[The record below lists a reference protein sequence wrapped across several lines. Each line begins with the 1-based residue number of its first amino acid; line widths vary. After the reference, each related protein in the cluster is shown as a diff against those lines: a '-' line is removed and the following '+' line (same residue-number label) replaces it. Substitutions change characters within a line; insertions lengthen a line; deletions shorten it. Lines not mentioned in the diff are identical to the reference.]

1 MERPGW
7 TPTGQLATCT
17 SWNDAKSYGFVRID
31 GAGAGSREGRVWV
44 SREALLDL
52 GEKKLWRG
60 QAARCE
66 VAESAQGDGLAAT
79 SVTWVANMDDE
90 AVAMA
95 AKNEEDKIDALVS
108 FTGLGRATCQRYLE
122 ESEGDYEG
130 ACLQAYRYV
139 VARAWDP
146 RSGATQVDELVDVLV
161 LAVPSSRSTIRSL
174 ASLLFPPHPHTTHLT
189 PHTQPPTHTHTS
201 PATSPPPRPPRDRR
215 LDLPIN
221 PVTGLPLRE
230 GERVSSPRHGRRR
243 KAKIP
248 LVEMP
253 VIDGENLLR
262 VTLVGGSHIQPPP
275 SGEDEGGGEGGT
287 AVWPSGD
294 EGASGWWYVH
304 VKVGEGDEDQAT
316 SESRWAANDP
326 EWNQTFTFTRAEN
339 DEVPVEI
346 SLCDASETVM
356 ATASFSMAPLKHGK
370 ESDKETKRLCTCTF
384 SVPSCS

>member
-1 MERPGW
+1 MMERPGW

-189 PHTQPPTHTHTS
+189 PHTHPPTHTHIACHL
-201 PATSPPPRPPRDRR
+201 PPSPPPQGPPPGPPDQSRHRPSPSRGRARLQPSPRAAPQGQDPPRGDARYRR
-215 LDLPIN
+215 GKPA
-221 PVTGLPLRE
+221 
-230 GERVSSPRHGRRR
+230 PRHARGGKPYPASTLGRGR
-243 KAKIP
+243 
-248 LVEMP
+248 
-253 VIDGENLLR
+253 
-262 VTLVGGSHIQPPP
+262 
-275 SGEDEGGGEGGT
+275 GGGGGRYRRV
-287 AVWPSGD
+287 ALG
-294 EGASGWWYVH
+294 
-304 VKVGEGDEDQAT
+304 
-316 SESRWAANDP
+316 R
-326 EWNQTFTFTRAEN
+326 
-339 DEVPVEI
+339 
-346 SLCDASETVM
+346 
-356 ATASFSMAPLKHGK
+356 
-370 ESDKETKRLCTCTF
+370 
-384 SVPSCS
+384 

>member
-189 PHTQPPTHTHTS
+189 HYTHTHTHTPRLPPPPLPAPPGTAAWTSRSIPSQAFPFARASAS
-201 PATSPPPRPPRDRR
+201 PALATGGAARPRSPSWRCPLSTGKTCSASRSWGEAISSLHPRARTRGGGRAVPPCGPREMRAPAGGGMCTSRLERETRTRRRASRGGRRTTRSGTRHSRSRGPRTTRSPSKSPSATPPRLSWRPRR
-215 LDLPIN
+215 
-221 PVTGLPLRE
+221 
-230 GERVSSPRHGRRR
+230 
-243 KAKIP
+243 
-248 LVEMP
+248 
-253 VIDGENLLR
+253 
-262 VTLVGGSHIQPPP
+262 
-275 SGEDEGGGEGGT
+275 
-287 AVWPSGD
+287 
-294 EGASGWWYVH
+294 
-304 VKVGEGDEDQAT
+304 
-316 SESRWAANDP
+316 SRWH
-326 EWNQTFTFTRAEN
+326 R
-339 DEVPVEI
+339 
-346 SLCDASETVM
+346 
-356 ATASFSMAPLKHGK
+356 
-370 ESDKETKRLCTCTF
+370 
-384 SVPSCS
+384 